1 MLLFVER
8 KQFPY
13 LFPCLFVERKENFQ
27 KNFYFPYLF
36 GVRVGDKNY
45 FIGIIRRVKTTTY
58 LILAIIISQKHN

>member
-13 LFPCLFVERKENFQ
+13 LFPCLFAERKENFQ

-45 FIGIIRRVKTTTY
+45 FIGIIRRVKSNDLPY
-58 LILAIIISQKHN
+58 SCHNYITKA